1 MDLRQLAASTNN
13 IEAATNSFQHA
24 FPCNDL
30 CPGMQVLGRK
40 AGEGIKSTADEVA
53 DATEQGGARAAQASD
68 SAAGTARDTGAT
80 AGARPGPPLRRTAAF
95 DSPADQSRASSSQ
108 HLARMRLPRA
118 RSSALTLYQRRSRV
132 RFTRRCDG
140 V

>member
-1 MDLRQLAASTNN
+1 MFQLAASTNN
-13 IEAATNSFQHA
+13 IEAAANSFQHA

-68 SAAGTARDTGAT
+68 SAAGTARDSAAT
-80 AGARPGPPLRRTAAF
+80 AGARSGPLLRHTAAF
-95 DSPADQSRASSSQ
+95 GSPAAQAHAFSPQ
-108 HLARMRLPRA
+108 HLARMHVPTA
-118 RSSALTLYQRRSRV
+118 RPSALTLYRQRRSHV
-132 RFTRRCDG
+132 RFVRRCNG